1 MEQSILESCKKKN
14 YFMKKYL
21 VKLEVLV
28 RGLVI
33 IRILRMFSISIVLVY
48 QIDNMEGFCIE
59 DYLRFFKLLSILVKS
74 E

>member
-1 MEQSILESCKKKN
+1 
-14 YFMKKYL
+14 MKKYL

-48 QIDNMEGFCIE
+48 
-59 DYLRFFKLLSILVKS
+59 
-74 E
+74 